1 MSEVKPL
8 ETQKAESGKAHIQP
22 ENRTTLHRHSQGGR
36 CGTLGPEDLSL
47 LQSLDFSHCLPHF
60 VRMNRRHSAFTA
72 VIFGAGCLE
81 AWPVHTSSD
90 TENHNLIS
98 C

>member
-47 LQSLDFSHCLPHF
+47 LQSL
-60 VRMNRRHSAFTA
+60 